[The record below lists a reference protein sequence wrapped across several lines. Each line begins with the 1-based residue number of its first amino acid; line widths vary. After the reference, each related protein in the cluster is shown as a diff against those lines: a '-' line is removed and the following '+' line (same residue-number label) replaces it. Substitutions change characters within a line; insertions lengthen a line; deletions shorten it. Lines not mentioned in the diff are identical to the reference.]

1 MREQPTRP
9 DLLEPWML
17 SNSGLSSPPLRSSDG
32 QIEAIVETPIGFTA
46 PHLVEDLLEL
56 FVQRGG

>member
-1 MREQPTRP
+1 MPTAASVTRQTAP
-9 DLLEPWML
+9 G
-17 SNSGLSSPPLRSSDG
+17 SGLSSPPLRSSGG

-56 FVQRGG
+56 FVQLGG

>member
-1 MREQPTRP
+1 MPTAASVTRQTAP
-9 DLLEPWML
+9 G
-17 SNSGLSSPPLRSSDG
+17 SGLSSPPLRSSDG